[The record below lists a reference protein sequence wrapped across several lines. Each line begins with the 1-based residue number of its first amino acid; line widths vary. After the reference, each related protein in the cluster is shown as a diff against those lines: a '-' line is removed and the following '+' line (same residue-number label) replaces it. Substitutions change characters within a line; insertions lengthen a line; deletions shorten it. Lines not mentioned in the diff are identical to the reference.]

1 MGPRDIMV
9 MLKELNDFKLD
20 FLIAMPQTLRF
31 EVVIK
36 QHSNTPRFYI
46 CKLL

>member
-20 FLIAMPQTLRF
+20 FFVSHVYVFSYTMQTVLSAPLCRQ
-31 EVVIK
+31 K
-36 QHSNTPRFYI
+36 P
-46 CKLL
+46 LG